1 MKRDPADV
9 MAAMVKAAAGI
20 VEAAPAAMPEGEGD
34 HTGEI
39 EIELDEDGIAQVGE
53 DEPAG
58 LAVEPLR
65 RRLRRRQAEKAE
77 MIRLVQAE
85 KAEMIRLV
93 KLCEQNA
100 SAIGQVRL
108 DWQSSVRSLLGSQ
121 SGSKW
126 SPYDVCADGAE
137 KAKRRAGG
145 RARSAQQRHNPCQC
159 AFCSTKPAPRNTS
172 STSCAR

>member
-9 MAAMVKAAAGI
+9 MAAMVKAAVGI

-65 RRLRRRQAEKAE
+65 RRLRRRQ
-77 MIRLVQAE
+77 VE

-126 SPYDVCADGAE
+126 SPY
-137 KAKRRAGG
+137 RRGG
-145 RARSAQQRHNPCQC
+145 EGEATGWWSC
-159 AFCSTKPAPRNTS
+159 AFCSTTP
-172 STSCAR
+172 

>member
-9 MAAMVKAAAGI
+9 MAAMVKAAVGI

-77 MIRLVQAE
+77 MIRLV
-85 KAEMIRLV
+85 

-137 KAKRRAGG
+137 KSKRRAGG

-159 AFCSTKPAPRNTS
+159 AFCSTKPARRNTS